1 MYSYFR
7 TVKREVPKEIALKAL
22 ARTDEPGH
30 ITVGDESEIFTADE
44 ISGYGVYGTSCVYE
58 ENGKYY
64 LDAELGTSCD

>member
-22 ARTDEPGH
+22 ARTDSPGY
-30 ITVGDESEIFTADE
+30 ITSEDEGEIFTAAE
-44 ISGYGVYGTSCVYE
+44 IYGYGVYGTSRVYE
-58 ENGKYY
+58 ENGEYY